1 MSRDVGLG
9 TRVQVVPFNLKM
21 DVDVTSEFA
30 GGGGSLSW
38 GLRRWGAGNLRGQD
52 VCAVRSFT

>member
-30 GGGGSLSW
+30 GGGGESEL
-38 GLRRWGAGNLRGQD
+38 GAQEVGCR
-52 VCAVRSFT
+52 